1 MNSNSSLEDRPKTII
16 ARSLP
21 GRPPVRVAYLMSRFP
36 KITETFILYEMLA
49 VAEQGVEVELYPLWR
64 EHTRQVHPE
73 AQPLVAR
80 AQFEPSLAWRFLKS
94 HAYFLRRNPLS
105 YCKTLGA
112 LLRGTW
118 RSPRYL
124 LGALAIFPKV
134 VHWAYLMRR
143 ANISHIHAHFAS
155 HPAAAAFAIGR
166 LTGIPYSFTAHGSD
180 LHRDKTML
188 RAKVREA
195 SWVVAISQY
204 NRDLILDECPT
215 EDAHKVE
222 VIHCGVNLSAIAVRD
237 NQQRIS
243 RDPFNIICIGTLHE
257 VKGQAYLIDACQSL
271 RRRGVK
277 VSCHF
282 VGDGPDEAALR
293 RRARASGIENYIH
306 FHGRCTRGRVLE
318 LLAQSHVLAAPSVFS
333 RDGRREGI
341 PVVLMEAM
349 AVGVPVVASQISGIP
364 ELIDDG
370 VSGLLVPP
378 RDHRLLAEAIERMY
392 RDPALSQQLATAARQ
407 KVKAEFNLHRSAE
420 RLAQR
425 FCVTVSP

>member
-1 MNSNSSLEDRPKTII
+1 MNVNSSLENRPKTAS
-16 ARSLP
+16 ARS
-21 GRPPVRVAYLMSRFP
+21 RPWRAPVRVAYLISRFP

-64 EHTRQVHPE
+64 EHTRQMHPE

-80 AQFEPSLAWRFLKS
+80 AHFEPALAWRFVKS

-105 YCKTLGA
+105 YCKTLAA

-118 RSPRYL
+118 RSPRYF

-134 VHWAYLMRR
+134 VHWAYLMRQ
-143 ANISHIHAHFAS
+143 ANISHVHAHFAS
-155 HPAAAAFAIGR
+155 HPAAAAFAIWR

-195 SWVVAISQY
+195 SWVAAISRY
-204 NRDLILDECPT
+204 NRDLILEECPA
-215 EDAHKVE
+215 EEVSKVE
-222 VIHCGVNLSAIAVRD
+222 VIHCGVNLPALAD
-237 NQQRIS
+237 QQRTS
-243 RDPFNIICIGTLHE
+243 RDHFNIICIGTLHE
-257 VKGQAYLIDACQSL
+257 VKGQAYLIDACQRL
-271 RRRGVK
+271 RRQGVE
-277 VSCHF
+277 VFCHF
-282 VGDGPDEAALR
+282 VGDGPDAAALR
-293 RRARASGIENYIH
+293 RRARASGIESYIH
-306 FHGRCTRGRVLE
+306 FHGRCTRDRVLE
-318 LLAQSHVLAAPSVFS
+318 LLAQAHVLAAPSVFS

-364 ELIDDG
+364 ELVDDG
-370 VSGLLVPP
+370 ISGLLVPP

-392 RDPALSQQLATAARQ
+392 RDPALRQQLATAARQ
-407 KVKAEFNLHRSAE
+407 KVTAEFSLHRCAE